1 MATNIG
7 NEKLLSPRET
17 AEALGLSEN
26 TLAKWRYQR
35 DENSPPF
42 VRLGGLIRYRE
53 SDLLLWL
60 DAQAEDFVSRQR
72 QWRRRETQ
80 PGSG

>member
-7 NEKLLSPRET
+7 NETLLSPRET

-42 VRLGGLIRYRE
+42 VRLGSLIRYRE
-53 SDLLLWL
+53 SELLAWL
-60 DAQAEDFVSRQR
+60 DSQAEGNLTRGGRQR
-72 QWRRRETQ
+72 
-80 PGSG
+80 P